1 MKHFTI
7 HNNIMFIIRSD
18 PGPEVRTEEEEEA
31 IITVAGGTDKTTE
44 IGGGRTGPGTT
55 RAR

>member
-1 MKHFTI
+1 
-7 HNNIMFIIRSD
+7 MFIIRSD
-18 PGPEVRTEEEEEA
+18 LDPEVRTEEEEEA
-31 IITVAGGTDKTTE
+31 IITVAGGIDRTTE

>member
-18 PGPEVRTEEEEEA
+18 PGPEVQTEEEEEA